1 MVSELNLRIK
11 FSAGGKLPLIVV
23 FSTKKILLMLCVD
36 VWSKKEFVYLKL
48 QMHQRVVEMII
59 LSAESKYKMKKQAKH
74 GIVVEWLLSFD
85 FITSRAKRRSSL
97 WATQRDDMAN
107 LKNWNTKRIRDCVQ
121 LRHSSDTSSFLVEVA
136 FKFFAFYPNCIP
148 SLSLNASQKTQYLC
162 GQEFGGIVTF
172 AQTFLLFF
180 CAFVQKFNNEKKKL
194 KMLKPKKKIA
204 LSPVSQNQKNVFTL
218 NSCLS
223 FWKSKTHL
231 FFFQRKVFLIFFP
244 PHK

>member
-36 VWSKKEFVYLKL
+36 VRSKKEFVYLKL
-48 QMHQRVVEMII
+48 QMHQRVVEMIV
-59 LSAESKYKMKKQAKH
+59 LSAESEYKMKKQAKH
-74 GIVVEWLLSFD
+74 GIVVKWLLSFD

-172 AQTFLLFF
+172 AQTFLLFLRV
-180 CAFVQKFNNEKKKL
+180 CPKIQQQNKKL
-194 KMLKPKKKIA
+194 KTPKTRNLPCPRSVKKKHFY
-204 LSPVSQNQKNVFTL
+204 S
-218 NSCLS
+218 
-223 FWKSKTHL
+223 H
-231 FFFQRKVFLIFFP
+231 
-244 PHK
+244 

>member
-36 VWSKKEFVYLKL
+36 VRSKKEFVYLKL
-48 QMHQRVVEMII
+48 QMHQRFVEMIV
-59 LSAESKYKMKKQAKH
+59 LSAELEYKMKKRAKH
-74 GIVVEWLLSFD
+74 GIVVKWLLSFD
-85 FITSRAKRRSSL
+85 FITSTAKRRSSL

-172 AQTFLLFF
+172 AQTFLLFLRV
-180 CAFVQKFNNEKKKL
+180 CPKIQQQNKKL
-194 KMLKPKKKIA
+194 KTPKTRNLPCPRSVKKTFL
-204 LSPVSQNQKNVFTL
+204 LSTVAYHFEKAKRT
-218 NSCLS
+218 CS
-223 FWKSKTHL
+223 FSREKYS
-231 FFFQRKVFLIFFP
+231 
-244 PHK
+244 